1 MVAQRRKPDLSPPCK
16 EYAITAL
23 MKLAARLPASAPRVS
38 SLLAPYRANPW
49 LEVQTRSVEYMQ
61 LFGHANIMPQASPPP
76 ELQASRF
83 CE

>member
-1 MVAQRRKPDLSPPCK
+1 
-16 EYAITAL
+16 
-23 MKLAARLPASAPRVS
+23 
-38 SLLAPYRANPW
+38 LLAPYRANPS